1 MKDENNDTPQA
12 PSSRKLVKRLS
23 IAGGAVFL
31 LIIIGYLS
39 VTSGAFV
46 KSVVLPKLSKAL
58 NAEVTVTDASVGLF
72 SGVSMKGLRVV
83 SAETDLVK
91 AGEAT
96 LRYSFWALASGRI
109 EVSEFTLDAP
119 EVFLVQN
126 PDGTS
131 NLTPILEALNSEDAD
146 KKKKEATASTS
157 GAPEVDLRN
166 IVLKNAKLRFESYS
180 TNGVEVVEAS
190 PVAINVDHVGNGID
204 GELKLSTGVTFE
216 RGPKLDEP
224 VDAIYA
230 EMNAAFSF
238 GLDANL
244 LPKGLKG
251 NSTITVNS
259 AKGAF
264 ANADKLVASL
274 NLDLDLTTI
283 RDLSLDVKRGEQLLS
298 SVKLSG
304 PFNAETLDADLDLQL
319 SGIDRNIL
327 SLVTAPLMID
337 LGDTAINSQNQLQLR
352 EQGTQFSLKGEL
364 KIDKLSVK
372 KDALTTPVVDGA
384 FRYQAGVDLNSSS
397 AKLEAF
403 DLGVTQAGRQLI
415 GSSLT
420 KPLSITWAG
429 EPGVTGDS
437 ELQLK
442 IDNLNLAE
450 WAAVAG
456 EYVSAGTVN
465 AEWKLEASNGGKD
478 VTISGN
484 EALQGLRVKIGT
496 NWVDQINVSAFL
508 NASVTNQNAG
518 SLKVFEVRTDRAGRE
533 IAAIAAN
540 GNFDIA
546 KMTGNVG
553 YSIQTDLAETS
564 KLLAV
569 PGVNVS
575 VGLLTLRGQLL
586 ATGEKSANLTGKL
599 SLPGFSGGFEK
610 FQFNGL
616 TLDSDI
622 AASLAGDLSKLD
634 TFTGNMT
641 HGGQPAGGF
650 DIAGSFDSGSKAASA
665 TVKLMAINQ
674 NLLKAVLDPLLTGMR
689 LAQGRIDSALALD
702 HQPAGETKVSG
713 DLSVTDL
720 VILDQSGTIP
730 AVPLGIATK
739 LDARLSGT
747 PHEGLK
753 LSLPTLS
760 GDLTQSGQKSGSF
773 NVSANF
779 DSKTLSGDFDVK
791 VADLDERFIGP
802 FAGNA
807 LKPMSL
813 RSILV
818 NVGATGRLNLNASS
832 TVKADISVDRVVV
845 DDPSGQIPPQPLAL
859 KLGLDTEMDKKLIK
873 LNQLVLKLSPTERAN
888 NELNIR
894 GAIDLTDINATRAN
908 LAITSAGLDV
918 TPYYDLFAG
927 RQAPAATPEPAAP
940 PAPKTNEEPPAI
952 TLPVKN
958 SEIKI
963 DIAKFFLR
971 KIEAANIVTVAKL
984 DRHTIKA
991 DPVKMAFN
999 GAPVAAY
1006 LDLDLSKP
1014 GYIYDVR
1021 FSADRVPLSPAIS
1034 SFFPPVGNRTKG
1046 ELVANMNVK
1055 GQGITGVNLKQYLNG
1070 NLGFYVTN
1078 AAIYIVA
1085 QSKKTPPPQTGFLAG
1100 FKQMGGSMLSG
1111 SFKSIAGGLGIP
1123 DLSQTPITHVD
1134 ARVEMG
1140 DGMIRLKN
1148 ADIISSA
1155 FKVGAAGD
1163 ISIQPVLGESPVAI
1177 PVDIWLATKTS
1188 SKIKFTSIN
1197 GDFGQLPRFVEI
1209 GGTVDVIEVKV
1220 DKAAMAGALFGG
1232 VGGTVGGLTKEA
1244 GNFLQGI
1251 GGKGG
1256 GIGNALGGFL
1266 GGNKSGG
1273 TAATNAPA
1281 NPKPDLGKALGGFLG
1296 GFGRK
1301 PANTSTNAPTVKTN
1315 KPSGGFFKG
1324 IPGFN

>member
-146 KKKKEATASTS
+146 KKKEATASTS

-540 GNFDIA
+540 
-546 KMTGNVG
+546 
-553 YSIQTDLAETS
+553 
-564 KLLAV
+564 
-569 PGVNVS
+569 
-575 VGLLTLRGQLL
+575 
-586 ATGEKSANLTGKL
+586 
-599 SLPGFSGGFEK
+599 
-610 FQFNGL
+610 
-616 TLDSDI
+616 
-622 AASLAGDLSKLD
+622 
-634 TFTGNMT
+634 
-641 HGGQPAGGF
+641 
-650 DIAGSFDSGSKAASA
+650 
-665 TVKLMAINQ
+665 
-674 NLLKAVLDPLLTGMR
+674 
-689 LAQGRIDSALALD
+689 
-702 HQPAGETKVSG
+702 
-713 DLSVTDL
+713 
-720 VILDQSGTIP
+720 
-730 AVPLGIATK
+730 
-739 LDARLSGT
+739 
-747 PHEGLK
+747 
-753 LSLPTLS
+753 
-760 GDLTQSGQKSGSF
+760 
-773 NVSANF
+773 
-779 DSKTLSGDFDVK
+779 
-791 VADLDERFIGP
+791 
-802 FAGNA
+802 
-807 LKPMSL
+807 
-813 RSILV
+813 
-818 NVGATGRLNLNASS
+818 
-832 TVKADISVDRVVV
+832 
-845 DDPSGQIPPQPLAL
+845 
-859 KLGLDTEMDKKLIK
+859 
-873 LNQLVLKLSPTERAN
+873 
-888 NELNIR
+888 
-894 GAIDLTDINATRAN
+894 
-908 LAITSAGLDV
+908 
-918 TPYYDLFAG
+918 
-927 RQAPAATPEPAAP
+927 
-940 PAPKTNEEPPAI
+940 
-952 TLPVKN
+952 
-958 SEIKI
+958 
-963 DIAKFFLR
+963 
-971 KIEAANIVTVAKL
+971 
-984 DRHTIKA
+984 
-991 DPVKMAFN
+991 
-999 GAPVAAY
+999 
-1006 LDLDLSKP
+1006 
-1014 GYIYDVR
+1014 
-1021 FSADRVPLSPAIS
+1021 
-1034 SFFPPVGNRTKG
+1034 
-1046 ELVANMNVK
+1046 
-1055 GQGITGVNLKQYLNG
+1055 
-1070 NLGFYVTN
+1070 
-1078 AAIYIVA
+1078 
-1085 QSKKTPPPQTGFLAG
+1085 
-1100 FKQMGGSMLSG
+1100 
-1111 SFKSIAGGLGIP
+1111 
-1123 DLSQTPITHVD
+1123 
-1134 ARVEMG
+1134 
-1140 DGMIRLKN
+1140 
-1148 ADIISSA
+1148 
-1155 FKVGAAGD
+1155 
-1163 ISIQPVLGESPVAI
+1163 
-1177 PVDIWLATKTS
+1177 
-1188 SKIKFTSIN
+1188 
-1197 GDFGQLPRFVEI
+1197 
-1209 GGTVDVIEVKV
+1209 
-1220 DKAAMAGALFGG
+1220 
-1232 VGGTVGGLTKEA
+1232 
-1244 GNFLQGI
+1244 
-1251 GGKGG
+1251 
-1256 GIGNALGGFL
+1256 
-1266 GGNKSGG
+1266 
-1273 TAATNAPA
+1273 
-1281 NPKPDLGKALGGFLG
+1281 
-1296 GFGRK
+1296 
-1301 PANTSTNAPTVKTN
+1301 
-1315 KPSGGFFKG
+1315 
-1324 IPGFN
+1324 